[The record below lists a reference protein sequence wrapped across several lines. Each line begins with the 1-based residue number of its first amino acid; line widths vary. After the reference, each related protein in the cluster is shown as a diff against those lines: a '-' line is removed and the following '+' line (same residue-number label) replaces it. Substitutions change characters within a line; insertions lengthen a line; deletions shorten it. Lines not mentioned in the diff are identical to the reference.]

1 MPSGKFDKP
10 EIVDNQDGTIS
21 IKYDP
26 RETGL
31 HELHVKF
38 NQEHIPGNFIVIIF
52 LNIYLIFRVVSCNF

>member
-1 MPSGKFDKP
+1 MPSGKIDKP

-31 HELHVKF
+31 HELHVKY
-38 NQEHIPGNFIVIIF
+38 NQEHIPGNFTVIKQLF
-52 LNIYLIFRVVSCNF
+52 LKKYI